1 MTQLQLYIT
10 EVTVLCLVSGVL
22 LGLLFLAMKIL
33 KLALRIG
40 KIGEAVLDILFWAVA
55 AVVFFLLSLAISGGQ
70 LRFVQTALCL
80 IGLFAVLLIFDPFID
95 LISNKVN
102 IILTKIFSFIKRRM
116 QFFSRKKRKRKSQN
130 KSKKDKKAKKKK
142 N

>member
-22 LGLLFLAMKIL
+22 LGLLFLLMKIV

-40 KIGEAVLDILFWAVA
+40 KVGEAVFDILFWAVM

-70 LRFVQTALCL
+70 LRFVQLALSL
-80 IGLFAVLLIFDPFID
+80 IGLFAILLIFDPFID

-102 IILTKIFSFIKRRM
+102 IILKRVFAFFKRRR
-116 QFFSRKKRKRKSQN
+116 QYFSRKKRERKKRRR
-130 KSKKDKKAKKKK
+130 KKRIKKLGK
-142 N
+142 